1 MEGGRIRSLML
12 LLGIGFA
19 LAAPVTG
26 AAPRL
31 LPPLFP
37 AASWERVVDG
47 VEPPLATARV
57 TARAGLAS
65 DYQRFALQRRFG
77 ANRYTIGY
85 VDHADQWTSAGTALA
100 AETLSAGIDNSWR
113 VPGGDE
119 ALLLPTIAFNASQ
132 VRVEEPEITD
142 ADDAAEVLAGRVA
155 INLGWRRMLG
165 TTLLQPAL
173 GASLTQRR
181 LNRLDEQADALL
193 LPRELREEGLSL
205 SAGISALLPRGVSAF
220 LRAESYEASMF
231 DAQSVELAAGLRR
244 SF

>member
-1 MEGGRIRSLML
+1 MEGRRIRSL

-19 LAAPVTG
+19 LAAPVTS

-31 LPPLFP
+31 LPPLLP
-37 AASWERVVDG
+37 VANWERVVEG

-77 ANRYTIGY
+77 SNRYAIGY
-85 VDHADQWTSAGTALA
+85 VDHADQWTSAGTALV
-100 AETLSAGIDNSWR
+100 AETLSAGIDNSWH

-119 ALLLPTIAFNASQ
+119 ALLLPTVAFNALQ

-142 ADDAAEVLAGRVA
+142 TDDAAEVLAGRVA
-155 INLGWRRMLG
+155 VNLGWRRMLG
-165 TTLLQPAL
+165 TALLQPAI
-173 GASLTQRR
+173 GASLTQQR
-181 LNRLDEQADALL
+181 LNRLDEQAGAL

-205 SAGISALLPRGVSAF
+205 SAGISALLPHGMSAF
-220 LRAESYEASMF
+220 LRAESYETETF
-231 DAQSVELAAGLRR
+231 DDQAIELAAGLRR

>member
-1 MEGGRIRSLML
+1 MEGRRIRSL

-19 LAAPVTG
+19 LAAPVTS

-31 LPPLFP
+31 LPPLLP
-37 AASWERVVDG
+37 VANWERVVEG
-47 VEPPLATARV
+47 VEPPLATARI

-77 ANRYTIGY
+77 SNRYAIGY
-85 VDHADQWTSAGTALA
+85 VDHADQWTSSGTALV
-100 AETLSAGIDNSWR
+100 AETLSAGIDNSWH

-119 ALLLPTIAFNASQ
+119 ALLLPTVAFNALQ

-142 ADDAAEVLAGRVA
+142 TDDAAEVLAGRVA
-155 INLGWRRMLG
+155 VNLGWRRMLG
-165 TTLLQPAL
+165 TTLLQPAI
-173 GASLTQRR
+173 GASLTQQR
-181 LNRLDEQADALL
+181 LNRLDEQAGAL

-205 SAGISALLPRGVSAF
+205 SAGISALLPHGMSAF
-220 LRAESYEASMF
+220 LRAESYETETF
-231 DAQSVELAAGLRR
+231 DDQAIELAAGLRR